1 MHFTHSIHNTKRMC
15 ENSGNRSPMMNR
27 RHARLIMT
35 MRSVA
40 FLLSVALLLL
50 SSHPTG
56 VGVAASNYEDEHD
69 EVYDGDY
76 DDDSEDDYDDDYD
89 KEYESKM
96 EQALSHHAT
105 KSHQLLERALQEGG
119 FASNSN
125 GDELWQAEFSLNV
138 LQRELGIILAIQEVT
153 FPGNVGEDPENEEEW
168 VYPPYDPEN
177 EDLPLLKDDPE
188 LKIILDAIE
197 DEEYRDSLY
206 IDIQEKADHKAE
218 LDPELWYEFT
228 YWDLQA
234 YFSCRRVFAGT
245 VPVYDTEKW
254 NGVRQLYQDFV
265 KKDKKDRS
273 YDEDNPK
280 RMYQFS
286 TESFDPPIEP
296 FQAGGAKGRGIKAA
310 RDISKGELVFKATE
324 NTVIFTNGHTWR
336 KFLFAINERYDNET
350 TCDVLVWSWVQ
361 AIEKGGPLVI
371 VSDFDNGS
379 LLNEGRED
387 PGFEPPNVRCGKEGD
402 TMCMMEYYATKDIK
416 EGDELLCDYRDFAL
430 LWSWADM
437 GL

>member
-1 MHFTHSIHNTKRMC
+1 MC

-50 SSHPTG
+50 SSHPTR
-56 VGVAASNYEDEHD
+56 VAVAASSD
-69 EVYDGDY
+69 
-76 DDDSEDDYDDDYD
+76 EDDHDDDDDYD
-89 KEYESKM
+89 EEYESKM

-105 KSHQLLERALQEGG
+105 KSHQLLGRALQEGG
-119 FASNSN
+119 GVTAAMEIDSDGKVVANSN
-125 GDELWQAEFSLNV
+125 IGDELWQAKFSLDV
-138 LQRELGIILAIQEVT
+138 LQCELDALYNLQNEY
-153 FPGNVGEDPENEEEW
+153 ESYDPEDEEDEDE
-168 VYPPYDPEN
+168 YEYEDYDPEN
-177 EDLPLLKDDPE
+177 EDDELLKNDPE

-197 DEEYRDSLY
+197 DENLRNELY
-206 IDIQEKADHKAE
+206 NDISNEANEKAE
-218 LDPELWYEFT
+218 LNPEFWDEFI
-228 YWDLQA
+228 YWDLHD
-234 YFSCRRVFAGT
+234 YFLCNRVFARSR
-245 VPVYDTEKW
+245 PIYDTVKW
-254 NGVRQLYQDFV
+254 NGVRQLYHDFA

-336 KFLFAINERYDNET
+336 KFLFAVNERYDTKT

-379 LLNEGRED
+379 LLNEGRADD
-387 PGFEPPNVRCGKEGD
+387 PEWDPSNVRCGTERD
-402 TMCMMEYYATKDIK
+402 TMCMMEYYATNDIN
-416 EGDELLCDYRDFAL
+416 EGDEVLCDYRGFAML
-430 LWSWADM
+430 DSWPDM